1 MSSTDTPVFGQEV
14 GEARRVQDAGHA
26 DDLFLGQARE
36 LLQGPDHGVERVGD
50 ADDEGVGGVGLDAF
64 ADGLHDL
71 QVDAQQVVAAHARLA
86 RHAGG
91 DDADVGAGD
100 VGIVVDALQ
109 RDVLAEHGR
118 GFGDV
123 QGLALGVPS
132 AMSNSRMSPSS
143 SRAAMWARVPP
154 IMPAPMRAIFA
165 RAMGSPSRL
174 WTRMSGAVYARCGSV
189 SSPLSRFAAVRQNC
203 LNNDKRTQG

>member
-36 LLQGPDHGVERVGD
+36 LLQRPDHRVERVGD

-100 VGIVVDALQ
+100 VGVVVDALQ

-123 QGLALGVPS
+123 QGLALRGAFGDVEQQDV
-132 AMSNSRMSPSS
+132 AQL
-143 SRAAMWARVPP
+143 
-154 IMPAPMRAIFA
+154 FA
-165 RAMGSPSRL
+165 RGDVGQGAADHAGADEGDLRASHGVSVKAVDENVGRGLRPQRLSLKPSFPF
-174 WTRMSGAVYARCGSV
+174 RCG
-189 SSPLSRFAAVRQNC
+189 AARLPEQ
-203 LNNDKRTQG
+203 R